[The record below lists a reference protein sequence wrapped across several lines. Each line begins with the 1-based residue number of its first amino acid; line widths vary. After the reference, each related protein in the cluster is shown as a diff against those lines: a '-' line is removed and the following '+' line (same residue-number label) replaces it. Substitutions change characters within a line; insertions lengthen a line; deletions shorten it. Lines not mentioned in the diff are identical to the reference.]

1 MSPAEI
7 QCFIDKVFPQ
17 ADNAGVIEQAGLKRA
32 RVRRAVTDA
41 DLRPGGTV
49 SGPTLMALADYAMY
63 VALLSEIGPV
73 ELAVTTSFSIHFLRR
88 PAPKDVIAE
97 VELLKVG
104 NRLAVGEI
112 YLYSENI
119 SEPIAHATA
128 TYSIPSPS
136 KRG

>member
-17 ADNAGVIEQAGLKRA
+17 ADNAVIEQAGLKRA

-128 TYSIPSPS
+128 TYSIPSPG